1 MFYDPVCDPA
11 SVGVPQLVVVRYVVA
26 LGISVSVDVRVPST
40 VVNPPPLATTEA
52 TVIIEPAS
60 ALEPCVPLLLMF
72 TVIELPS

>member
-26 LGISVSVDVRVPST
+26 LGISVRVDVRVPST
-40 VVNPPPLATTEA
+40 VVKPPGLATTDA
-52 TVIIEPAS
+52 MVIIDPAS
-60 ALEPCVPLLLMF
+60 ALEPCTPLLLMF